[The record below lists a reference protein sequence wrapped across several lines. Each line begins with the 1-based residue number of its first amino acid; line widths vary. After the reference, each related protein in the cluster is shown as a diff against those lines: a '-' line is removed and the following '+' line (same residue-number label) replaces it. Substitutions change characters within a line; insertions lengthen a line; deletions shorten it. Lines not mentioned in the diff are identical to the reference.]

1 MYEKLKG
8 VVLNIIKYSDKN
20 SIVHVLTDTYGKIAF
35 LLPQGSGKS
44 AKLKNAIFMPLSLV
58 EIETKI
64 TPGRDIYTIKE
75 ARLVYTVSTIHADPM
90 KNAVAM
96 FMTELIGRVIHER
109 EQNRS
114 LFRYVAAS
122 VEFLDRMQKGIA
134 NFHICFLYNLGTFL
148 GIQPNIETYRDNF
161 WFDMANGE
169 FTAYQPLHRHIL
181 NPEEAKAIMMLSRMS
196 FSNLYLFTFNR
207 EQRNFIL
214 DTMLKY
220 FQIHN
225 STLGLMKS
233 PEILKQLF
241 S

>member
-8 VVLNIIKYSDKN
+8 VVLHIIKYSDKN
-20 SIVHVLTDTYGKIAF
+20 SIVHVLTDIYGKIAF
-35 LLPQGSGKS
+35 LLPQGTGKS
-44 AKLKNAIFMPLSLV
+44 SKMKNAIFMPLSLV

-64 TPGRDIYTIKE
+64 IPGRDIYAIKE
-75 ARLVYTVSTIHADPM
+75 AHLVYTVSTIHADPM
-90 KNAVAM
+90 KNAIAM

-122 VEFLDRMQKGIA
+122 VEFLDKMEKGIA
-134 NFHICFLYNLGTFL
+134 NFHICFLYNLGTFM
-148 GIQPNIETYRDNF
+148 GIQPYTETYRENF

-169 FTAYQPLHRHIL
+169 FTPYKPPHNHIL
-181 NPEEAKAIMMLSRMS
+181 NPEEAKTIIMLSRMS
-196 FSNLYLFTFNR
+196 FGNLHVFAFNR
-207 EQRNFIL
+207 EQRNSIL